1 VSQARPEFE
10 ELLGRVCGEQGWV
23 HDASGIEVKL
33 EDGRRQVVKLDY
45 FEFEGAELVR
55 LYTVIGESRRIH
67 PLRLTQA
74 LRVNFGLPHGAMALR
89 GEELVLV
96 DTLIV
101 EDADAGEI
109 EAAVGYLAETGDHF
123 ERTLFGPDAH

>member
-1 VSQARPEFE
+1 VSEARQRFE
-10 ELLGRVCGEQGWV
+10 DVLGAVCGEQGWV
-23 HDASGIEVKL
+23 HGSSGVEVKL
-33 EDGRRQVVKLDY
+33 ESGRRQVVKLDY

-55 LYTVIGESRRIH
+55 LYTVIGDSSRIH

-89 GEELVLV
+89 AEELVLV

-109 EAAVGYLAETGDHF
+109 EAAVGYLSETGDHF